1 MPEAFSRQ
9 PMTQLP
15 LITRCWWGGM
25 DAFFIVFYVQGS
37 LRGGQIPYYTDAQNM
52 IGLLQDH
59 GIFAKWLAGM
69 SFTLHLSI
77 IVSCLLLLAGRKSG
91 AYLGLLQTPF
101 RLMFMVPS
109 ISILLVWAKLSPAY
123 SLWLMLVFV
132 IASEVVKAGSL
143 GWLVRHQR
151 AKFLG

>member
-1 MPEAFSRQ
+1 
-9 PMTQLP
+9 
-15 LITRCWWGGM
+15 M
-25 DAFFIVFYVQGS
+25 DAFFIVLYVQGS
-37 LRGGQIPYYTDAQNM
+37 LRRGQILYYTDAQNM

-91 AYLGLLQTPF
+91 VYLGLLQIPF

-123 SLWLMLVFV
+123 SLWLMLVLV

-143 GWLVRHQR
+143 WWLLHHQR

>member
-1 MPEAFSRQ
+1 MN
-9 PMTQLP
+9 QLP
-15 LITRCWWGGM
+15 LITRYWWGGM
-25 DAFFIVFYVQGS
+25 GAFFIVLYVQGS
-37 LRGGQIPYYTDAQNM
+37 LRRGQILYYTDAQNM

-91 AYLGLLQTPF
+91 VYLGLLQIPF

-123 SLWLMLVFV
+123 SLQPTAYSLQPTAYSLQPTAYSLQPT
-132 IASEVVKAGSL
+132 ASGSCL
-143 GWLVRHQR
+143 FWSLLPRS
-151 AKFLG
+151 

>member
-1 MPEAFSRQ
+1 M
-9 PMTQLP
+9 
-15 LITRCWWGGM
+15 G
-25 DAFFIVFYVQGS
+25 AFFIVLYVQGS
-37 LRGGQIPYYTDAQNM
+37 LRRGQILYYTDAQNM

-91 AYLGLLQTPF
+91 VYLGLLQIPF

-123 SLWLMLVFV
+123 SLQPTAYSLWLMLVLV

-143 GWLVRHQR
+143 WWLLHHQR

>member
-1 MPEAFSRQ
+1 
-9 PMTQLP
+9 
-15 LITRCWWGGM
+15 
-25 DAFFIVFYVQGS
+25 
-37 LRGGQIPYYTDAQNM
+37 
-52 IGLLQDH
+52 
-59 GIFAKWLAGM
+59 M

-91 AYLGLLQTPF
+91 VYLGWLQIPF

-123 SLWLMLVFV
+123 SLWLMLVLV

-143 GWLVRHQR
+143 WWLLHHQR